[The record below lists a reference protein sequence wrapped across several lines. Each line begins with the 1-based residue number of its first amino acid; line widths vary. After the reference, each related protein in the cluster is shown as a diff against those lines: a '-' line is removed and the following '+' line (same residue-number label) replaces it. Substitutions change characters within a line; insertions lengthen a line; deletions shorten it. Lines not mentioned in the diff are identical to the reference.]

1 MAKLI
6 EEESSL
12 FDLPDVRLKKSDRLL
27 RVFEDIHDHIYA
39 NDGLSTQDVFVE
51 VIKILFA
58 KIYDEKQV
66 KANFYITEEEYESL
80 SHGKLNKDFKTR
92 FDQLIKATFRDFSDV
107 LDDSDELKIK
117 DSTVAYVVHKLQEIN
132 LSESSGDVKGL
143 AFQKFLL
150 SSQRADRGQFFTP
163 EQVVRLCVEIIRPSK
178 DQKVLDP
185 ACGSGGFLSQAMKF
199 VFNGDLSDASKKE
212 RKNYVQNNIF
222 GIEINKMI
230 AKVAKMRLILE
241 GDGFSNL
248 ANFDSLS
255 NWENI
260 DFKKNG
266 LPRGEKI
273 KGYFDVILTN
283 PPFGSQGRITN
294 KSVLREFD
302 LAYKWDKFDQ
312 KFIKTDE
319 FQNGQVSDILFI
331 ERCLDFLKMGG
342 KMAIVL
348 PDGLFENSSLDYV
361 RQYIQQRSKILSVT
375 KLPFETFIPFGTG
388 VKVSLLFL
396 QKIKDINEKAGSR
409 VFFAKVDKIGYKG
422 NKNGS
427 IVYKTDSSGRRI
439 LSDNGEHV
447 IDEDISDIVD
457 KYSRFLKNKTTFS
470 EEGCFVVDHN
480 ELQDRFDFDFYK
492 PSYRRMEENLLKRG
506 ARRLGDLVDIVKD
519 RSKKLRIKDEQVRY
533 VELADINA
541 DYCEISSSTM
551 MYVHELP
558 SRASFEI
565 KAGDII
571 TAVAGNSIG
580 TGKHMSALVAN
591 EYAGAICT
599 NGFRILR
606 PKDGLDKLYLLYY
619 LRTEL
624 FLKQV
629 FKLRTGAAIPAIS
642 DDDLM
647 NVLVYLPPKR
657 ELEKIIDRMN
667 RSFKLREESRNLLS
681 NIKLDF

>member
-1 MAKLI
+1 MALL
-6 EEESSL
+6 EQEDFL
-12 FDLPDVRLKKSDRLL
+12 FDLPDVKLKKSDRLL
-27 RVFEDIHDHIYA
+27 RIFEDIHDHIYA

-58 KIYDEKQV
+58 KIYDEKQA
-66 KANFYITEEEYESL
+66 KANFYVTEEEYESL

-107 LDDSDELKIK
+107 LDDSDEIKIK

-163 EQVVRLCVEIIRPSK
+163 EQVVRLCVEIIRPNK
-178 DQKVLDP
+178 DQKILDP

-199 VFNGDLSDASKKE
+199 VFNTRLSDVSPKE
-212 RKNYVQNNIF
+212 RKLYVQNNIF

-255 NWENI
+255 NWENV

-266 LPRGEKI
+266 VPKGEKLR
-273 KGYFDVILTN
+273 GYFDLILTN

-294 KSVLREFD
+294 RSVLREFD
-302 LAYKWDKFDQ
+302 LAYKWNRFDGR
-312 KFIKTDE
+312 FVRAEE

-331 ERCLDFLKMGG
+331 ERCLDFLKVDG

-361 RQYIQQRSKILSVT
+361 RNYITRRSRILSVI
-375 KLPFETFIPFGTG
+375 KLPFDTFIPFGTG

-396 QKIKDINEKAGSR
+396 QKTRDNDDKVNSK
-409 VFFAKVDKIGYKG
+409 VFFAKVEKIGYKG

-427 IVYKTDSSGRRI
+427 ITYKTDSQGKEI
-439 LSDNGEHV
+439 LSTDGEPV
-447 IDEDISDIVD
+447 VDEDISDVIE
-457 KYSRFLKNKTTFS
+457 KFHCFLKSKNNLC
-470 EEGCFVVDHN
+470 EEKWFAVNH
-480 ELQDRFDFDFYK
+480 DRLKDRIDFDFYK
-492 PSYRRMEENLLKRG
+492 PSYRFMEEELLKKG
-506 ARRLGDLVDIVKD
+506 AKRLRDVTDIVKE
-519 RSKKLRIKDEQVRY
+519 RSKKLKVKDEQVRY
-533 VELADINA
+533 VELADINS
-541 DYCEISSSTM
+541 DYCEISNSTM
-551 MYVHELP
+551 MPVHELP

-565 KAGDII
+565 QTGDII

-580 TGKHMSALVAN
+580 TEKHMSAVVTE

-606 PKDGLDKLYLLYY
+606 PKNGLDKFYLLFY
-619 LRTEL
+619 LRSEL

-629 FKLRTGAAIPAIS
+629 YTLRTGAAIPAIS
-642 DDDLM
+642 DEDFS
-647 NVLVYLPPKR
+647 NILVYLPSKK
-657 ELEKIIDRMN
+657 ELESIVDRMN
-667 RSFKLREESRNLLS
+667 KSFKMREESRRLLS
-681 NIKLDF
+681 EIKLTF